1 MAGHILLAEDDKTLS
16 ALMQDFFRA
25 AGVTVTPAYDGE
37 QALVLAQ
44 AQPFDLLVLDVMMPH
59 LNGLEVCEAV
69 RQESDVPVI
78 FVTALGQEGD
88 TLAGFRAGADDYITK
103 PFSFPVL
110 VAKAQA
116 LMRRARGLRLG
127 ASELGYANILMDTA
141 SGVVTVDGNPVN
153 LRPKEAKI
161 LELLLREQGRTVSR
175 DLLIER
181 VWGTDFD
188 GDERMI
194 DRHIASLRKAL
205 GTASQHIRA
214 VYGKG
219 YRLGGIDMTKRIH
232 KIGIAARLTAVV
244 AVILAVF
251 LVPWVW
257 RVAELA
263 QDEARE
269 EAKASMEANTGWL
282 MRDLEVLKGDAARYP
297 AAGTEEYDL
306 LRANLCRDGVDTPYY
321 NVNTPYII
329 RYYDENHKRVLIRSP
344 LMLYYHPAT
353 GCCYGIDLS
362 DFSEQSLREMNE
374 ALDHD
379 LAEPIIT
386 VYGRQVKTDT
396 QFVFFPNRI
405 QIAYDEWTAQTPVEE
420 TNQFRSDEGDYIQG
434 VWPFRTDEVMEGY
447 FDALRYLD
455 TELRAIDGENIPD
468 EEWAEVRASK
478 RYVGTFQGMP
488 YDDEVLLATAAL
500 VNREYAYGTCFRLMP
515 PITIALYLI
524 FLFLFYKIVRRM
536 VSDPLVDTAREA
548 NRVSILAFDEFKP
561 DLNRGDEIGEL
572 NRALSEMA
580 ATLHTRWDS
589 ERDLEDKRQQFVSA
603 ASHDLKTPLALI
615 GGYAEAIAQD
625 ISPEENARYLA
636 AIEQETDRMN
646 GLVREM
652 LDYTRLDRTDELKN
666 RKTLNLT
673 ALVRD
678 MLTEYAPLFEKRRLT
693 ADIADGVRIRGDET
707 LLRRAVGCLLENAAK
722 YSPENGRVSVRLT
735 NSRNHL
741 LTVENDCEPIPE
753 DELPRLF
760 EMFYR
765 GDKARDRA
773 GGHGLGL
780 AILQKILALHGL
792 TCKAENIKGGVRFI
806 VCNKD

>member
-1 MAGHILLAEDDKTLS
+1 MKKR
-16 ALMQDFFRA
+16 FR
-25 AGVTVTPAYDGE
+25 
-37 QALVLAQ
+37 
-44 AQPFDLLVLDVMMPH
+44 
-59 LNGLEVCEAV
+59 
-69 RQESDVPVI
+69 
-78 FVTALGQEGD
+78 
-88 TLAGFRAGADDYITK
+88 
-103 PFSFPVL
+103 
-110 VAKAQA
+110 
-116 LMRRARGLRLG
+116 
-127 ASELGYANILMDTA
+127 
-141 SGVVTVDGNPVN
+141 
-153 LRPKEAKI
+153 
-161 LELLLREQGRTVSR
+161 
-175 DLLIER
+175 
-181 VWGTDFD
+181 
-188 GDERMI
+188 
-194 DRHIASLRKAL
+194 
-205 GTASQHIRA
+205 
-214 VYGKG
+214 
-219 YRLGGIDMTKRIH
+219 

-257 RVAELA
+257 QVAKLA
-263 QDEARE
+263 QDKARE
-269 EAKASMEANTGWL
+269 EANASMRASTGLL
-282 MRDLEVLKGDAARYP
+282 MSDLKILKGDAAHYP
-297 AAGTEEYDL
+297 AEGTAEYDL
-306 LRANLCRDGVDTPYY
+306 LRANLSPYYNVDTPY
-321 NVNTPYII
+321 II
-329 RYYDENHKRVLIRSP
+329 QYYDENHKRVLIRSP

-374 ALDHD
+374 ILGHEHAQDRL
-379 LAEPIIT
+379 IT
-386 VYGRQVKTDT
+386 VYGQQIKTDT
-396 QFVFFPNRI
+396 GFIFFPNRL
-405 QIAYDEWTAQTPVEE
+405 QIGIGDGEWTAQTPVEE

-434 VWPFRTDEVMEGY
+434 VWPFRTDAAMEGY

-478 RYVGTFQGMP
+478 RYVGTFQP

-500 VNREYAYGTCFRLMP
+500 VNRENAYGTCFHLML

-636 AIEQETDRMN
+636 AIEQETARMN

-753 DELPRLF
+753 TELPRLF

>member
-1 MAGHILLAEDDKTLS
+1 
-16 ALMQDFFRA
+16 
-25 AGVTVTPAYDGE
+25 
-37 QALVLAQ
+37 
-44 AQPFDLLVLDVMMPH
+44 
-59 LNGLEVCEAV
+59 
-69 RQESDVPVI
+69 
-78 FVTALGQEGD
+78 
-88 TLAGFRAGADDYITK
+88 
-103 PFSFPVL
+103 
-110 VAKAQA
+110 
-116 LMRRARGLRLG
+116 
-127 ASELGYANILMDTA
+127 
-141 SGVVTVDGNPVN
+141 
-153 LRPKEAKI
+153 
-161 LELLLREQGRTVSR
+161 
-175 DLLIER
+175 
-181 VWGTDFD
+181 
-188 GDERMI
+188 
-194 DRHIASLRKAL
+194 
-205 GTASQHIRA
+205 
-214 VYGKG
+214 
-219 YRLGGIDMTKRIH
+219 MTKRIH

-263 QDEARE
+263 QDEARRD
-269 EAKASMEANTGWL
+269 ANAVMSMSTDQL

-297 AAGTEEYDL
+297 AAGTEEYYL
-306 LRANLCRDGVDTPYY
+306 LRGNLFGDDT
-321 NVNTPYII
+321 NTPYII

-353 GCCYGIDLS
+353 GCRYGIDLS

-374 ALDHD
+374 ILGHEHAQDRL
-379 LAEPIIT
+379 IT
-386 VYGRQVKTDT
+386 VYGQQIKTDT
-396 QFVFFPNRI
+396 GFIFFPNRL
-405 QIAYDEWTAQTPVEE
+405 QIGIGDGEWTAQTPVEE

-468 EEWAEVRASK
+468 EEWAEIRASK
-478 RYVGTFQGMP
+478 RYVGTFKGMP
-488 YDDEVLLATAAL
+488 YDDKVIFVTAAL
-500 VNREYAYGTCFRLMP
+500 INRENAYGTCFHLML

-524 FLFLFYKIVRRM
+524 FVFLFYKIVRRM

-693 ADIADGVRIRGDET
+693 TDIADGVRIRGDET

-753 DELPRLF
+753 TELPRLF

>member
-1 MAGHILLAEDDKTLS
+1 MKKR
-16 ALMQDFFRA
+16 FR
-25 AGVTVTPAYDGE
+25 
-37 QALVLAQ
+37 
-44 AQPFDLLVLDVMMPH
+44 
-59 LNGLEVCEAV
+59 
-69 RQESDVPVI
+69 
-78 FVTALGQEGD
+78 
-88 TLAGFRAGADDYITK
+88 
-103 PFSFPVL
+103 
-110 VAKAQA
+110 
-116 LMRRARGLRLG
+116 
-127 ASELGYANILMDTA
+127 
-141 SGVVTVDGNPVN
+141 
-153 LRPKEAKI
+153 
-161 LELLLREQGRTVSR
+161 
-175 DLLIER
+175 
-181 VWGTDFD
+181 
-188 GDERMI
+188 
-194 DRHIASLRKAL
+194 
-205 GTASQHIRA
+205 
-214 VYGKG
+214 
-219 YRLGGIDMTKRIH
+219 

-269 EAKASMEANTGWL
+269 EANNEMMLNIEQL
-282 MRDLEVLKGDAARYP
+282 MRNLESLKGDAAYYP
-297 AAGTEEYDL
+297 AEGTAEYDL

-344 LMLYYHPAT
+344 LMLKYRPAT

-374 ALDHD
+374 AYTHE
-379 LAEPIIT
+379 LAEPIVT

-396 QFVFFPNRI
+396 QVIFFPNRI
-405 QIAYDEWTAQTPVEE
+405 QIVYEEWTAQTPVEE
-420 TNQFRSDEGDYIQG
+420 TNQFCSDGGEYIG
-434 VWPFRTDEVMEGY
+434 AYIPGKWPFRTDEVMEGY

-468 EEWAEVRASK
+468 EEWAEIRASK
-478 RYVGTFQGMP
+478 RYVGTLKTMP
-488 YDDEVLLATAAL
+488 YDGKVIFVTAAL
-500 VNREYAYGTCFRLMP
+500 VNRESAYGTCFYLMP

-524 FLFLFYKIVRRM
+524 FVFLFYKIVRRM

-678 MLTEYAPLFEKRRLT
+678 VLTEYAPLFEKRRLT
-693 ADIADGVRIRGDET
+693 ADIAGGVRIRGDET

>member
-1 MAGHILLAEDDKTLS
+1 
-16 ALMQDFFRA
+16 
-25 AGVTVTPAYDGE
+25 
-37 QALVLAQ
+37 
-44 AQPFDLLVLDVMMPH
+44 
-59 LNGLEVCEAV
+59 
-69 RQESDVPVI
+69 
-78 FVTALGQEGD
+78 
-88 TLAGFRAGADDYITK
+88 
-103 PFSFPVL
+103 
-110 VAKAQA
+110 
-116 LMRRARGLRLG
+116 
-127 ASELGYANILMDTA
+127 
-141 SGVVTVDGNPVN
+141 
-153 LRPKEAKI
+153 
-161 LELLLREQGRTVSR
+161 
-175 DLLIER
+175 
-181 VWGTDFD
+181 
-188 GDERMI
+188 
-194 DRHIASLRKAL
+194 
-205 GTASQHIRA
+205 
-214 VYGKG
+214 
-219 YRLGGIDMTKRIH
+219 MTKRIH
-232 KIGIAARLTAVV
+232 KIGIAARLTAIV

-263 QDEARE
+263 QDEARRD
-269 EAKASMEANTGWL
+269 ANAVMSMSTDQL
-282 MRDLEVLKGDAARYP
+282 MRYLENLKGDAARYP

-321 NVNTPYII
+321 NVDTPYII

-374 ALDHD
+374 ILGHEHAQDRL
-379 LAEPIIT
+379 IT
-386 VYGRQVKTDT
+386 VYGQQIKTDT
-396 QFVFFPNRI
+396 GFIFFPNRL
-405 QIAYDEWTAQTPVEE
+405 QIGIGDGEWTAQTPVEE

-468 EEWAEVRASK
+468 EEWAEIRASE
-478 RYVGTFQGMP
+478 RYVGTFKGMP
-488 YDDEVLLATAAL
+488 YDDKVLIVTAAL
-500 VNREYAYGTCFRLMP
+500 VDRQYAYDACFYGMP
-515 PITIALYLI
+515 LITIALYLI
-524 FLFLFYKIVRRM
+524 FLFIFYKIVRRM
-536 VSDPLVDTAREA
+536 VADPLEDTAKQARL
-548 NRVSILAFDEFKP
+548 VSILAFDEFKP
-561 DLNRGDEIGEL
+561 DLKRGDEIGEL
-572 NRALSEMA
+572 NRALSDMA

-678 MLTEYAPLFEKRRLT
+678 VLTEYAPLFEKRRLT

>member
-1 MAGHILLAEDDKTLS
+1 MK
-16 ALMQDFFRA
+16 
-25 AGVTVTPAYDGE
+25 
-37 QALVLAQ
+37 
-44 AQPFDLLVLDVMMPH
+44 
-59 LNGLEVCEAV
+59 
-69 RQESDVPVI
+69 
-78 FVTALGQEGD
+78 
-88 TLAGFRAGADDYITK
+88 
-103 PFSFPVL
+103 
-110 VAKAQA
+110 
-116 LMRRARGLRLG
+116 
-127 ASELGYANILMDTA
+127 
-141 SGVVTVDGNPVN
+141 
-153 LRPKEAKI
+153 
-161 LELLLREQGRTVSR
+161 
-175 DLLIER
+175 
-181 VWGTDFD
+181 
-188 GDERMI
+188 
-194 DRHIASLRKAL
+194 
-205 GTASQHIRA
+205 
-214 VYGKG
+214 
-219 YRLGGIDMTKRIH
+219 KRIR

-257 RVAELA
+257 QVAKLA
-263 QDEARE
+263 QDKARE
-269 EAKASMEANTGWL
+269 EANASMRASTGLL
-282 MRDLEVLKGDAARYP
+282 MSDLKILKGDAAHYP
-297 AAGTEEYDL
+297 AEGTAEYDL

-321 NVNTPYII
+321 NVDTPYII

-344 LMLYYHPAT
+344 LMLKYRPAT

-374 ALDHD
+374 AYTHE
-379 LAEPIIT
+379 LAEPIVT

-405 QIAYDEWTAQTPVEE
+405 QIVYEEWTAQTPVEE
-420 TNQFRSDEGDYIQG
+420 TNQFCSDGGEYIG
-434 VWPFRTDEVMEGY
+434 AYIPGKWPFRTDAAMEGY

-468 EEWAEVRASK
+468 EEWAEV
-478 RYVGTFQGMP
+478 TFQGMP

-536 VSDPLVDTAREA
+536 VSAPLVDTAREA
-548 NRVSILAFDEFKP
+548 NRVSILAFDEFQP
-561 DLNRGDEIGEL
+561 DLKRGDEIGEL

-580 ATLHTRWDS
+580 ATLHARWDS

-636 AIEQETDRMN
+636 AIEQETARMN

-673 ALVRD
+673 ALVND

-693 ADIADGVRIRGDET
+693 VDIADGVRIRGDET

>member
-1 MAGHILLAEDDKTLS
+1 MK
-16 ALMQDFFRA
+16 
-25 AGVTVTPAYDGE
+25 
-37 QALVLAQ
+37 
-44 AQPFDLLVLDVMMPH
+44 
-59 LNGLEVCEAV
+59 
-69 RQESDVPVI
+69 
-78 FVTALGQEGD
+78 
-88 TLAGFRAGADDYITK
+88 
-103 PFSFPVL
+103 
-110 VAKAQA
+110 
-116 LMRRARGLRLG
+116 
-127 ASELGYANILMDTA
+127 
-141 SGVVTVDGNPVN
+141 
-153 LRPKEAKI
+153 
-161 LELLLREQGRTVSR
+161 
-175 DLLIER
+175 
-181 VWGTDFD
+181 
-188 GDERMI
+188 
-194 DRHIASLRKAL
+194 
-205 GTASQHIRA
+205 
-214 VYGKG
+214 
-219 YRLGGIDMTKRIH
+219 KRFH

-263 QDEARE
+263 QDEARRD
-269 EAKASMEANTGWL
+269 ANAVMSMSTDRL
-282 MRDLEVLKGDAARYP
+282 MYDLENLKGNAACYP
-297 AAGTEEYDL
+297 AEGTVEYYL
-306 LRANLCRDGVDTPYY
+306 LRANSFGDSVHTPYY
-321 NVNTPYII
+321 NVDTPYII
-329 RYYDENHKRVLIRSP
+329 RYYDENHKRVLIRSL
-344 LMLYYHPAT
+344 LMLNYYSPT
-353 GCCYGIDLS
+353 DCYGIDLS
-362 DFSEQSLREMNE
+362 DFSEQSLREMNDILGHE
-374 ALDHD
+374 H
-379 LAEPIIT
+379 AEDRLIT
-386 VYGRQVKTDT
+386 VYGRRIKTDT
-396 QFVFFPNRI
+396 GFIFFPNRL
-405 QIAYDEWTAQTPVEE
+405 QIGIGDGEWTAQTPVEE
-420 TNQFRSDEGDYIQG
+420 TNQFRSDEDDYIQG
-434 VWPFRTDEVMEGY
+434 TWPFRTDEVMEGY

-455 TELRAIDGENIPD
+455 TELRAIDGENIPE
-468 EEWAEVRASK
+468 EEWAEIRASE
-478 RYVGTFQGMP
+478 RYVGTFKGMP
-488 YDDEVLLATAAL
+488 YDDKVLIVTAAL
-500 VNREYAYGTCFRLMP
+500 VDRQYAYDACFYGMP
-515 PITIALYLI
+515 LITIALYLV
-524 FLFLFYKIVRRM
+524 FLFVFYKIVRRM
-536 VSDPLVDTAREA
+536 VAAPLQDTAKQARL
-548 NRVSILAFDEFKP
+548 VSILAFDEFKP
-561 DLNRGDEIGEL
+561 DLKRGDEIGEL

-580 ATLHTRWDS
+580 STLHARWDS

-636 AIEQETDRMN
+636 AIEQETARMN

-673 ALVRD
+673 ALVHD

-735 NSRNHL
+735 NARNNL

-753 DELPRLF
+753 TELPRLF

>member
-1 MAGHILLAEDDKTLS
+1 
-16 ALMQDFFRA
+16 
-25 AGVTVTPAYDGE
+25 
-37 QALVLAQ
+37 
-44 AQPFDLLVLDVMMPH
+44 
-59 LNGLEVCEAV
+59 
-69 RQESDVPVI
+69 
-78 FVTALGQEGD
+78 
-88 TLAGFRAGADDYITK
+88 
-103 PFSFPVL
+103 
-110 VAKAQA
+110 
-116 LMRRARGLRLG
+116 
-127 ASELGYANILMDTA
+127 
-141 SGVVTVDGNPVN
+141 
-153 LRPKEAKI
+153 
-161 LELLLREQGRTVSR
+161 
-175 DLLIER
+175 
-181 VWGTDFD
+181 
-188 GDERMI
+188 
-194 DRHIASLRKAL
+194 
-205 GTASQHIRA
+205 
-214 VYGKG
+214 
-219 YRLGGIDMTKRIH
+219 MTKRIH
-232 KIGIAARLTAVV
+232 KIGIAARLTAIV

-263 QDEARE
+263 QDEARQD
-269 EAKASMEANTGWL
+269 ANAVMSMSTDQL
-282 MRDLEVLKGDAARYP
+282 MRDLENLKGDAAHYP
-297 AAGTEEYDL
+297 AAGTEEYYL
-306 LRANLCRDGVDTPYY
+306 LRGNLWRDGVD
-321 NVNTPYII
+321 TPYII

-344 LMLYYHPAT
+344 LMLKYRPAT

-405 QIAYDEWTAQTPVEE
+405 QIAYEEWTAQTPVEE
-420 TNQFRSDEGDYIQG
+420 TNQFCSDEGDYIRG
-434 VWPFRTDEVMEGY
+434 KWPFRTDEVMEGY

-468 EEWAEVRASK
+468 EEWAEIRASQ
-478 RYVGTFQGMP
+478 RYVGTFHGMP
-488 YDDEVLLATAAL
+488 YDDKVIFVTAAL
-500 VNREYAYGTCFRLMP
+500 IDRPYAYDACFYGMP
-515 PITIALYLI
+515 LITIALYLI
-524 FLFLFYKIVRRM
+524 FLFIFYKIVRRM

-548 NRVSILAFDEFKP
+548 NLVANLAFDEFKP
-561 DLNRGDEIGEL
+561 DLKRGDEIGEL

-636 AIEQETDRMN
+636 AIEQETARMN

-673 ALVRD
+673 ALVND

-693 ADIADGVRIRGDET
+693 VDIADGVRIRGDET

-741 LTVENDCEPIPE
+741 LTVENDCEPTPE

-792 TCKAENIKGGVRFI
+792 ICKAENIKGGVRFI

>member
-1 MAGHILLAEDDKTLS
+1 
-16 ALMQDFFRA
+16 
-25 AGVTVTPAYDGE
+25 
-37 QALVLAQ
+37 
-44 AQPFDLLVLDVMMPH
+44 
-59 LNGLEVCEAV
+59 
-69 RQESDVPVI
+69 
-78 FVTALGQEGD
+78 
-88 TLAGFRAGADDYITK
+88 
-103 PFSFPVL
+103 
-110 VAKAQA
+110 
-116 LMRRARGLRLG
+116 
-127 ASELGYANILMDTA
+127 
-141 SGVVTVDGNPVN
+141 
-153 LRPKEAKI
+153 
-161 LELLLREQGRTVSR
+161 
-175 DLLIER
+175 
-181 VWGTDFD
+181 
-188 GDERMI
+188 
-194 DRHIASLRKAL
+194 
-205 GTASQHIRA
+205 
-214 VYGKG
+214 
-219 YRLGGIDMTKRIH
+219 MTKRIH

-251 LVPWVW
+251 VVPWVW

-263 QDEARE
+263 QDEAQE
-269 EAKASMEANTGWL
+269 EANNEMMLNIEQL
-282 MRDLEVLKGDAARYP
+282 MRNLESLKGDAAYYP
-297 AAGTEEYDL
+297 AEGTEEYYL
-306 LRANLCRDGVDTPYY
+306 LRSSLFGDSVNTPYY
-321 NVNTPYII
+321 NVNAPYIM
-329 RYYDENHKRVLIRSP
+329 RYYDENHKRVLIRSL
-344 LMLYYHPAT
+344 LMLNYHPAT

-374 ALDHD
+374 ILGHEH
-379 LAEPIIT
+379 AEDRLIT
-386 VYGRQVKTDT
+386 VYGQRIKTDT
-396 QFVFFPNRI
+396 GFIFFPNRL
-405 QIAYDEWTAQTPVEE
+405 QIGIGDGEWTAQTPVEE
-420 TNQFRSDEGDYIQG
+420 TNQFRSDEDDYIQG
-434 VWPFRTDEVMEGY
+434 VWPFRTDAAMEGY

-468 EEWAEVRASK
+468 EEWAEVRASQ
-478 RYVGTFQGMP
+478 RYVGTLKTMP
-488 YDDEVLLATAAL
+488 YDDKVIFVTAAL
-500 VNREYAYGTCFRLMP
+500 VNREDAYGTCFHLMP
-515 PITIALYLI
+515 SITIALYLI
-524 FLFLFYKIVRRM
+524 FLFIFYKIVRRM
-536 VSDPLVDTAREA
+536 VADPLIDTAREA
-548 NRVSILAFDEFKP
+548 NLVANLAFDEFQP
-561 DLNRGDEIGEL
+561 DLKRGDEIGEL

-580 ATLHTRWDS
+580 STLHARWDS

-693 ADIADGVRIRGDET
+693 TDIADGVRIRGDET

>member
-1 MAGHILLAEDDKTLS
+1 
-16 ALMQDFFRA
+16 
-25 AGVTVTPAYDGE
+25 
-37 QALVLAQ
+37 
-44 AQPFDLLVLDVMMPH
+44 
-59 LNGLEVCEAV
+59 
-69 RQESDVPVI
+69 
-78 FVTALGQEGD
+78 
-88 TLAGFRAGADDYITK
+88 
-103 PFSFPVL
+103 
-110 VAKAQA
+110 
-116 LMRRARGLRLG
+116 
-127 ASELGYANILMDTA
+127 
-141 SGVVTVDGNPVN
+141 
-153 LRPKEAKI
+153 
-161 LELLLREQGRTVSR
+161 
-175 DLLIER
+175 
-181 VWGTDFD
+181 
-188 GDERMI
+188 
-194 DRHIASLRKAL
+194 
-205 GTASQHIRA
+205 
-214 VYGKG
+214 
-219 YRLGGIDMTKRIH
+219 MTKRIH

-251 LVPWVW
+251 VVPWVW

-263 QDEARE
+263 QDEAQE
-269 EAKASMEANTGWL
+269 EANNEMMLNIEQL
-282 MRDLEVLKGDAARYP
+282 MRNLESLKGDAAYYP
-297 AAGTEEYDL
+297 AEGTEEYYL
-306 LRANLCRDGVDTPYY
+306 LRSSLFGDSVNTPYY
-321 NVNTPYII
+321 NVNASYIM
-329 RYYDENHKRVLIRSP
+329 RYYDENHKRVLIRSL
-344 LMLYYHPAT
+344 LMLNYHPAT

-374 ALDHD
+374 ILGHEH
-379 LAEPIIT
+379 AEDRLIT
-386 VYGRQVKTDT
+386 VYGQRIKTDT
-396 QFVFFPNRI
+396 GFIFFPNRL
-405 QIAYDEWTAQTPVEE
+405 QIGIGDGEWTAQTPVEE
-420 TNQFRSDEGDYIQG
+420 TNQFRSDEDDYIQG
-434 VWPFRTDEVMEGY
+434 VWPFRTDAAMEGY

-468 EEWAEVRASK
+468 EEWAEVRASQ
-478 RYVGTFQGMP
+478 RYVGTLKTMP
-488 YDDEVLLATAAL
+488 YDDKVIFVTAAL
-500 VNREYAYGTCFRLMP
+500 VNREDAYGTCFHLMP
-515 PITIALYLI
+515 SITIALYLI
-524 FLFLFYKIVRRM
+524 FLFIFYKIVRRM
-536 VSDPLVDTAREA
+536 VADPLIDTAREA
-548 NRVSILAFDEFKP
+548 NLVANLAFDEFQP
-561 DLNRGDEIGEL
+561 DLKRGDEIGEL

-580 ATLHTRWDS
+580 STLHARWDS

-678 MLTEYAPLFEKRRLT
+678 ILTEYAPLFEKRRLT
-693 ADIADGVRIRGDET
+693 TDIADGVRIRGDET
-707 LLRRAVGCLLENAAK
+707 LLWRAVGCLLENAAK

>member
-1 MAGHILLAEDDKTLS
+1 
-16 ALMQDFFRA
+16 
-25 AGVTVTPAYDGE
+25 
-37 QALVLAQ
+37 
-44 AQPFDLLVLDVMMPH
+44 
-59 LNGLEVCEAV
+59 
-69 RQESDVPVI
+69 
-78 FVTALGQEGD
+78 
-88 TLAGFRAGADDYITK
+88 
-103 PFSFPVL
+103 
-110 VAKAQA
+110 
-116 LMRRARGLRLG
+116 
-127 ASELGYANILMDTA
+127 
-141 SGVVTVDGNPVN
+141 
-153 LRPKEAKI
+153 
-161 LELLLREQGRTVSR
+161 
-175 DLLIER
+175 
-181 VWGTDFD
+181 
-188 GDERMI
+188 
-194 DRHIASLRKAL
+194 
-205 GTASQHIRA
+205 
-214 VYGKG
+214 
-219 YRLGGIDMTKRIH
+219 MTKRIH

-263 QDEARE
+263 QDEARRD
-269 EAKASMEANTGWL
+269 ANAVMSMSTDQL
-282 MRDLEVLKGDAARYP
+282 MRDLENLKGDAARYP

-321 NVNTPYII
+321 NVNTAYII

-344 LMLYYHPAT
+344 LMLYYYASSAMY
-353 GCCYGIDLS
+353 YGIDLS
-362 DFSEQSLREMNE
+362 GFSEQSLREMNE

-420 TNQFRSDEGDYIQG
+420 TNQFCSDEGEYIG
-434 VWPFRTDEVMEGY
+434 AYIRGKWPFRTDEVMEGY

-468 EEWAEVRASK
+468 EEWAEIRASE
-478 RYVGTFQGMP
+478 RYVGTFKGMP
-488 YDDEVLLATAAL
+488 YDDKVLIVTAAL
-500 VNREYAYGTCFRLMP
+500 VDQQYAYDACFYGMP
-515 PITIALYLI
+515 LITIALYLI
-524 FLFLFYKIVRRM
+524 FLFIFYKIVRRM

-548 NRVSILAFDEFKP
+548 NLVANLAFDEFKP

-580 ATLHTRWDS
+580 ATLHARWDS

-741 LTVENDCEPIPE
+741 LTVENDCEPMPE
-753 DELPRLF
+753 TELPRLF
-760 EMFYR
+760 EMFYG
-765 GDKARDRA
+765 GDTARYRA

-792 TCKAENIKGGVRFI
+792 TCTAENIKGGVRFI

>member
-1 MAGHILLAEDDKTLS
+1 MK
-16 ALMQDFFRA
+16 
-25 AGVTVTPAYDGE
+25 
-37 QALVLAQ
+37 
-44 AQPFDLLVLDVMMPH
+44 
-59 LNGLEVCEAV
+59 
-69 RQESDVPVI
+69 
-78 FVTALGQEGD
+78 
-88 TLAGFRAGADDYITK
+88 
-103 PFSFPVL
+103 
-110 VAKAQA
+110 
-116 LMRRARGLRLG
+116 
-127 ASELGYANILMDTA
+127 
-141 SGVVTVDGNPVN
+141 
-153 LRPKEAKI
+153 
-161 LELLLREQGRTVSR
+161 
-175 DLLIER
+175 
-181 VWGTDFD
+181 
-188 GDERMI
+188 
-194 DRHIASLRKAL
+194 
-205 GTASQHIRA
+205 
-214 VYGKG
+214 
-219 YRLGGIDMTKRIH
+219 KRIH

-257 RVAELA
+257 QVAKLA
-263 QDEARE
+263 QDKARE
-269 EAKASMEANTGWL
+269 EANASMRASTGLL
-282 MRDLEVLKGDAARYP
+282 MSDLKILKGDAAHYP
-297 AAGTEEYDL
+297 AEGTAEYDL
-306 LRANLCRDGVDTPYY
+306 LRANLSPYYNVDTPY
-321 NVNTPYII
+321 II
-329 RYYDENHKRVLIRSP
+329 QYYDENHKRVLIRSP

-374 ALDHD
+374 ILGHEHAQDRL
-379 LAEPIIT
+379 IT
-386 VYGRQVKTDT
+386 VYGQQIKTDT
-396 QFVFFPNRI
+396 GFIFFPNRL
-405 QIAYDEWTAQTPVEE
+405 QIGIGDGEWTAQTPVEE

-434 VWPFRTDEVMEGY
+434 VWPFRTDAAMEGY

-488 YDDEVLLATAAL
+488 YDDEVLLATAA
-500 VNREYAYGTCFRLMP
+500 VIDRQYAYDMYLYRMRF
-515 PITIALYLI
+515 ITIALYVI
-524 FLFLFYKIVRRM
+524 FLVLFYKLVRRM

-548 NRVSILAFDEFKP
+548 NRVSILAFDEFQP
-561 DLNRGDEIGEL
+561 DLKRGDEIGEL

-652 LDYTRLDRTDELKN
+652 LDYTRLDRTDKLKN

-678 MLTEYAPLFEKRRLT
+678 VLTEYAPLFEKRRLT
-693 ADIADGVRIRGDET
+693 ADIADSVRIRGDET

-753 DELPRLF
+753 TELPRLF

>member
-1 MAGHILLAEDDKTLS
+1 MKKR
-16 ALMQDFFRA
+16 FR
-25 AGVTVTPAYDGE
+25 
-37 QALVLAQ
+37 
-44 AQPFDLLVLDVMMPH
+44 
-59 LNGLEVCEAV
+59 
-69 RQESDVPVI
+69 
-78 FVTALGQEGD
+78 
-88 TLAGFRAGADDYITK
+88 
-103 PFSFPVL
+103 
-110 VAKAQA
+110 
-116 LMRRARGLRLG
+116 
-127 ASELGYANILMDTA
+127 
-141 SGVVTVDGNPVN
+141 
-153 LRPKEAKI
+153 
-161 LELLLREQGRTVSR
+161 
-175 DLLIER
+175 
-181 VWGTDFD
+181 
-188 GDERMI
+188 
-194 DRHIASLRKAL
+194 
-205 GTASQHIRA
+205 
-214 VYGKG
+214 
-219 YRLGGIDMTKRIH
+219 
-232 KIGIAARLTAVV
+232 KIGIAARLTAIV

-263 QDEARE
+263 QDKARE
-269 EAKASMEANTGWL
+269 EANASMRASTGLL
-282 MRDLEVLKGDAARYP
+282 MSDLKILKGDAAHYP
-297 AAGTEEYDL
+297 AEVTAEYDL
-306 LRANLCRDGVDTPYY
+306 LRANLSPYYNVDTPY
-321 NVNTPYII
+321 II
-329 RYYDENHKRVLIRSP
+329 QYYDENHKRVLIRSP

-374 ALDHD
+374 ILGHEHAQDRL
-379 LAEPIIT
+379 IT
-386 VYGRQVKTDT
+386 VYGQQIKTDT
-396 QFVFFPNRI
+396 GFIFFPNRL
-405 QIAYDEWTAQTPVEE
+405 QIGIGDGEWTAQTPVEE

-468 EEWAEVRASK
+468 EEWAEVRASQ
-478 RYVGTFQGMP
+478 RYVGTFMP

-500 VNREYAYGTCFRLMP
+500 VNRENAYGTCFHLML

-678 MLTEYAPLFEKRRLT
+678 VLTEYAPLFEKRRLT

-753 DELPRLF
+753 TELPRLF

>member
-1 MAGHILLAEDDKTLS
+1 
-16 ALMQDFFRA
+16 
-25 AGVTVTPAYDGE
+25 
-37 QALVLAQ
+37 
-44 AQPFDLLVLDVMMPH
+44 
-59 LNGLEVCEAV
+59 
-69 RQESDVPVI
+69 
-78 FVTALGQEGD
+78 
-88 TLAGFRAGADDYITK
+88 
-103 PFSFPVL
+103 
-110 VAKAQA
+110 
-116 LMRRARGLRLG
+116 
-127 ASELGYANILMDTA
+127 
-141 SGVVTVDGNPVN
+141 
-153 LRPKEAKI
+153 
-161 LELLLREQGRTVSR
+161 
-175 DLLIER
+175 
-181 VWGTDFD
+181 
-188 GDERMI
+188 
-194 DRHIASLRKAL
+194 
-205 GTASQHIRA
+205 
-214 VYGKG
+214 
-219 YRLGGIDMTKRIH
+219 MTKRIH
-232 KIGIAARLTAVV
+232 KIGIAARLTAIV

-251 LVPWVW
+251 VVPWVW

-263 QDEARE
+263 QDEARRD
-269 EAKASMEANTGWL
+269 ANAVMSMSTDQL
-282 MRDLEVLKGDAARYP
+282 MRDLENLKGDAARYP

-374 ALDHD
+374 ILGHEHAQDRL
-379 LAEPIIT
+379 IT
-386 VYGRQVKTDT
+386 VYGQQIKTDT
-396 QFVFFPNRI
+396 GFIFFPNRL
-405 QIAYDEWTAQTPVEE
+405 QIGIGDGEWTAQTPVEE

-468 EEWAEVRASK
+468 EEWAEIRASE
-478 RYVGTFQGMP
+478 RYVGTFKGMP
-488 YDDEVLLATAAL
+488 YDDKVLIVTAAL
-500 VNREYAYGTCFRLMP
+500 VDRQYAYDACFYGMP
-515 PITIALYLI
+515 LITIALYLI
-524 FLFLFYKIVRRM
+524 FLFIFYKIVRRM
-536 VSDPLVDTAREA
+536 VAAPLQDTAKQARL
-548 NRVSILAFDEFKP
+548 VSILAFDEFKP
-561 DLNRGDEIGEL
+561 DLKRGDEIGEL

-678 MLTEYAPLFEKRRLT
+678 KLTEYAPLFEKRRLT

-735 NSRNHL
+735 NSRNDL

-753 DELPRLF
+753 TELPRLF

-792 TCKAENIKGGVRFI
+792 TCKAENIKSGVRFI

>member
-1 MAGHILLAEDDKTLS
+1 MKKR
-16 ALMQDFFRA
+16 FR
-25 AGVTVTPAYDGE
+25 
-37 QALVLAQ
+37 
-44 AQPFDLLVLDVMMPH
+44 
-59 LNGLEVCEAV
+59 
-69 RQESDVPVI
+69 
-78 FVTALGQEGD
+78 
-88 TLAGFRAGADDYITK
+88 
-103 PFSFPVL
+103 
-110 VAKAQA
+110 
-116 LMRRARGLRLG
+116 
-127 ASELGYANILMDTA
+127 
-141 SGVVTVDGNPVN
+141 
-153 LRPKEAKI
+153 
-161 LELLLREQGRTVSR
+161 
-175 DLLIER
+175 
-181 VWGTDFD
+181 
-188 GDERMI
+188 
-194 DRHIASLRKAL
+194 
-205 GTASQHIRA
+205 
-214 VYGKG
+214 
-219 YRLGGIDMTKRIH
+219 

-257 RVAELA
+257 QVAKLA
-263 QDEARE
+263 QDKARE
-269 EAKASMEANTGWL
+269 EANASMRASTGLL
-282 MRDLEVLKGDAARYP
+282 MSDLKILKGDAARYP
-297 AAGTEEYDL
+297 AEGTEEYYL
-306 LRANLCRDGVDTPYY
+306 LRGNLCRDGVDTSYY
-321 NVNTPYII
+321 NVDTPYII

-353 GCCYGIDLS
+353 GCRYGIDLS

-374 ALDHD
+374 ILGGHEH
-379 LAEPIIT
+379 AEDRLIT
-386 VYGRQVKTDT
+386 VYGQRIKTDT
-396 QFVFFPNRI
+396 GFIFFPNRL
-405 QIAYDEWTAQTPVEE
+405 QIGIGDGEWTAQTPVEE
-420 TNQFRSDEGDYIQG
+420 TNQFRSDEDDYIQG

-468 EEWAEVRASK
+468 EEWAEIRASK
-478 RYVGTFQGMP
+478 RYVGTFNGMP
-488 YDDEVLLATAAL
+488 YDDKVIFATAAL
-500 VNREYAYGTCFRLMP
+500 IDRPYAYDACFYGMP
-515 PITIALYLI
+515 FITIALYLI
-524 FLFLFYKIVRRM
+524 FLFIFYKIVRRM

-548 NRVSILAFDEFKP
+548 NLVANLAFDEFKP
-561 DLNRGDEIGEL
+561 DLKRGDEIGEL

-636 AIEQETDRMN
+636 AIEQETARMN

-678 MLTEYAPLFEKRRLT
+678 VLTEYAPLFEKRRLT

-722 YSPENGRVSVRLT
+722 YSPENGRVYVRLT
-735 NSRNHL
+735 NARNAL

-792 TCKAENIKGGVRFI
+792 TCKAENVKNGVRFI

>member
-1 MAGHILLAEDDKTLS
+1 MKKR
-16 ALMQDFFRA
+16 FR
-25 AGVTVTPAYDGE
+25 
-37 QALVLAQ
+37 
-44 AQPFDLLVLDVMMPH
+44 
-59 LNGLEVCEAV
+59 
-69 RQESDVPVI
+69 
-78 FVTALGQEGD
+78 
-88 TLAGFRAGADDYITK
+88 
-103 PFSFPVL
+103 
-110 VAKAQA
+110 
-116 LMRRARGLRLG
+116 
-127 ASELGYANILMDTA
+127 
-141 SGVVTVDGNPVN
+141 
-153 LRPKEAKI
+153 
-161 LELLLREQGRTVSR
+161 
-175 DLLIER
+175 
-181 VWGTDFD
+181 
-188 GDERMI
+188 
-194 DRHIASLRKAL
+194 
-205 GTASQHIRA
+205 
-214 VYGKG
+214 
-219 YRLGGIDMTKRIH
+219 

-257 RVAELA
+257 QVAKLA
-263 QDEARE
+263 QDKARE
-269 EAKASMEANTGWL
+269 EANASMRASTGLL
-282 MRDLEVLKGDAARYP
+282 MSDLKILKGDAAHYP
-297 AAGTEEYDL
+297 AEGTAEYDL
-306 LRANLCRDGVDTPYY
+306 LRANLSPYYNVDTPY
-321 NVNTPYII
+321 II
-329 RYYDENHKRVLIRSP
+329 QYYDENHKRVLIRSP

-374 ALDHD
+374 ILGHEHAQDRL
-379 LAEPIIT
+379 IT
-386 VYGRQVKTDT
+386 VYGQQIKTDT
-396 QFVFFPNRI
+396 GFIFFPNRL
-405 QIAYDEWTAQTPVEE
+405 QIGIGDGEWTAQTPVEE

-434 VWPFRTDEVMEGY
+434 VWPFRTDAAMEGY

-488 YDDEVLLATAAL
+488 YDDEVLLATAA
-500 VNREYAYGTCFRLMP
+500 VIDRQYAYDMYLYRMRF
-515 PITIALYLI
+515 ITIALYVI
-524 FLFLFYKIVRRM
+524 FLVLFYKLVRRM

-548 NRVSILAFDEFKP
+548 NRVSILAFDEFQP
-561 DLNRGDEIGEL
+561 DLKRGDEIGEL

-678 MLTEYAPLFEKRRLT
+678 VLTEYAPLFEKRRLT
-693 ADIADGVRIRGDET
+693 ADIADSVRIRGDET

-753 DELPRLF
+753 TELPRLF

>member
-1 MAGHILLAEDDKTLS
+1 
-16 ALMQDFFRA
+16 
-25 AGVTVTPAYDGE
+25 
-37 QALVLAQ
+37 
-44 AQPFDLLVLDVMMPH
+44 
-59 LNGLEVCEAV
+59 
-69 RQESDVPVI
+69 
-78 FVTALGQEGD
+78 
-88 TLAGFRAGADDYITK
+88 
-103 PFSFPVL
+103 
-110 VAKAQA
+110 
-116 LMRRARGLRLG
+116 
-127 ASELGYANILMDTA
+127 
-141 SGVVTVDGNPVN
+141 
-153 LRPKEAKI
+153 
-161 LELLLREQGRTVSR
+161 
-175 DLLIER
+175 
-181 VWGTDFD
+181 
-188 GDERMI
+188 
-194 DRHIASLRKAL
+194 
-205 GTASQHIRA
+205 
-214 VYGKG
+214 
-219 YRLGGIDMTKRIH
+219 MTKRIH

-251 LVPWVW
+251 VVPWVW

-263 QDEARE
+263 QDEAQE
-269 EAKASMEANTGWL
+269 EANNEMMLNIEQL
-282 MRDLEVLKGDAARYP
+282 MRNLESLKGDAAYYP
-297 AAGTEEYDL
+297 AEGTEEYYL
-306 LRANLCRDGVDTPYY
+306 LRSSLFGDSVNTPYY
-321 NVNTPYII
+321 NVNASYIM
-329 RYYDENHKRVLIRSP
+329 RYYDENHKRVLIRSL
-344 LMLYYHPAT
+344 LMLNYHPAT

-374 ALDHD
+374 ILGHEH
-379 LAEPIIT
+379 AEDRLIT
-386 VYGRQVKTDT
+386 VYGQRIKTDT
-396 QFVFFPNRI
+396 GFIFFPNRL
-405 QIAYDEWTAQTPVEE
+405 QIGIGDGEWTAQTPVEK
-420 TNQFRSDEGDYIQG
+420 TNQFRSDEDDYIQG
-434 VWPFRTDEVMEGY
+434 VWPFRTDAAMEGY

-468 EEWAEVRASK
+468 EEWAEVRASQ
-478 RYVGTFQGMP
+478 RYVGTLKTMP
-488 YDDEVLLATAAL
+488 YDDKVIFVTAAL
-500 VNREYAYGTCFRLMP
+500 VNREDAYGTCFHLMP
-515 PITIALYLI
+515 SITIALYLI
-524 FLFLFYKIVRRM
+524 FLFIFYKIVRRM
-536 VSDPLVDTAREA
+536 VADPLIDTAREA
-548 NRVSILAFDEFKP
+548 NLVANLAFDEFQP
-561 DLNRGDEIGEL
+561 DLKRGDEIGEL

-580 ATLHTRWDS
+580 STLHARWDS

-678 MLTEYAPLFEKRRLT
+678 ILTEYAPLFEKRRLT
-693 ADIADGVRIRGDET
+693 TDIADGVRIRGDET
-707 LLRRAVGCLLENAAK
+707 LLWRAVGCLLENAAK

>member
-1 MAGHILLAEDDKTLS
+1 MK
-16 ALMQDFFRA
+16 
-25 AGVTVTPAYDGE
+25 
-37 QALVLAQ
+37 
-44 AQPFDLLVLDVMMPH
+44 
-59 LNGLEVCEAV
+59 
-69 RQESDVPVI
+69 
-78 FVTALGQEGD
+78 
-88 TLAGFRAGADDYITK
+88 
-103 PFSFPVL
+103 
-110 VAKAQA
+110 
-116 LMRRARGLRLG
+116 
-127 ASELGYANILMDTA
+127 
-141 SGVVTVDGNPVN
+141 
-153 LRPKEAKI
+153 
-161 LELLLREQGRTVSR
+161 
-175 DLLIER
+175 
-181 VWGTDFD
+181 
-188 GDERMI
+188 
-194 DRHIASLRKAL
+194 
-205 GTASQHIRA
+205 
-214 VYGKG
+214 
-219 YRLGGIDMTKRIH
+219 KRIR
-232 KIGIAARLTAVV
+232 KIGIAAKLTAVV

-251 LVPWVW
+251 VVPWVW

-263 QDEARE
+263 QDEARRD
-269 EAKASMEANTGWL
+269 ANAVMSMSTDQL

-297 AAGTEEYDL
+297 AAGTEEYYL
-306 LRANLCRDGVDTPYY
+306 LRGNLFGDDT
-321 NVNTPYII
+321 NTPYII

-353 GCCYGIDLS
+353 GCRYGIDLS

-374 ALDHD
+374 ILGHEHAQDRL
-379 LAEPIIT
+379 IT
-386 VYGRQVKTDT
+386 VYGQQIKTDT
-396 QFVFFPNRI
+396 GFIFFPNRL
-405 QIAYDEWTAQTPVEE
+405 QIGIGDGEWTAQTPVEE

-468 EEWAEVRASK
+468 EEWAEIRASK
-478 RYVGTFQGMP
+478 RYVGTFKGMP
-488 YDDEVLLATAAL
+488 YDDKVIFVTAAL
-500 VNREYAYGTCFRLMP
+500 IDRPYAYDACFYGMP
-515 PITIALYLI
+515 LITIALYLI
-524 FLFLFYKIVRRM
+524 FVFLFYKIVRRM
-536 VSDPLVDTAREA
+536 VSNPLVDTAREA

-678 MLTEYAPLFEKRRLT
+678 VLTEYAPLFEKRRLT

-741 LTVENDCEPIPE
+741 LTIENDCEPIPE
-753 DELPRLF
+753 TELPRLF

>member
-1 MAGHILLAEDDKTLS
+1 
-16 ALMQDFFRA
+16 
-25 AGVTVTPAYDGE
+25 
-37 QALVLAQ
+37 
-44 AQPFDLLVLDVMMPH
+44 
-59 LNGLEVCEAV
+59 
-69 RQESDVPVI
+69 
-78 FVTALGQEGD
+78 
-88 TLAGFRAGADDYITK
+88 
-103 PFSFPVL
+103 
-110 VAKAQA
+110 
-116 LMRRARGLRLG
+116 
-127 ASELGYANILMDTA
+127 
-141 SGVVTVDGNPVN
+141 
-153 LRPKEAKI
+153 
-161 LELLLREQGRTVSR
+161 
-175 DLLIER
+175 
-181 VWGTDFD
+181 
-188 GDERMI
+188 
-194 DRHIASLRKAL
+194 
-205 GTASQHIRA
+205 
-214 VYGKG
+214 
-219 YRLGGIDMTKRIH
+219 MTKRIH
-232 KIGIAARLTAVV
+232 KIGIAARLTAIV

-263 QDEARE
+263 QDEARRD
-269 EAKASMEANTGWL
+269 ANAVMSMSTDQL
-282 MRDLEVLKGDAARYP
+282 MRYLENLKGDAARYP

-321 NVNTPYII
+321 NVDTPYII

-374 ALDHD
+374 ILGHEHAQDRL
-379 LAEPIIT
+379 IT
-386 VYGRQVKTDT
+386 VYGQQIKTDT
-396 QFVFFPNRI
+396 GFIFFPNRL
-405 QIAYDEWTAQTPVEE
+405 QIGIGDGEWTAQTPVEE

-468 EEWAEVRASK
+468 EEWAEIRASE
-478 RYVGTFQGMP
+478 RYVGTFKGMP
-488 YDDEVLLATAAL
+488 YDDKVLIVTAAL
-500 VNREYAYGTCFRLMP
+500 VDRQYAYDACFYGMP
-515 PITIALYLI
+515 LITIALYLI
-524 FLFLFYKIVRRM
+524 FLFIFYKIVRRM
-536 VSDPLVDTAREA
+536 VADPLEDTAKQARL
-548 NRVSILAFDEFKP
+548 VSILAFDEFKP

-625 ISPEENARYLA
+625 ISPAENARYLA
-636 AIEQETDRMN
+636 AIEQETNRMN

-678 MLTEYAPLFEKRRLT
+678 VLTEYAPLFEKRRLT

-753 DELPRLF
+753 TELPRLF

>member
-1 MAGHILLAEDDKTLS
+1 
-16 ALMQDFFRA
+16 
-25 AGVTVTPAYDGE
+25 
-37 QALVLAQ
+37 
-44 AQPFDLLVLDVMMPH
+44 
-59 LNGLEVCEAV
+59 
-69 RQESDVPVI
+69 
-78 FVTALGQEGD
+78 
-88 TLAGFRAGADDYITK
+88 
-103 PFSFPVL
+103 
-110 VAKAQA
+110 
-116 LMRRARGLRLG
+116 
-127 ASELGYANILMDTA
+127 
-141 SGVVTVDGNPVN
+141 
-153 LRPKEAKI
+153 
-161 LELLLREQGRTVSR
+161 
-175 DLLIER
+175 
-181 VWGTDFD
+181 
-188 GDERMI
+188 
-194 DRHIASLRKAL
+194 
-205 GTASQHIRA
+205 
-214 VYGKG
+214 
-219 YRLGGIDMTKRIH
+219 MTKRIH

-251 LVPWVW
+251 VVPWVW

-263 QDEARE
+263 QDEAQE
-269 EAKASMEANTGWL
+269 EANNEMMLNIEQL
-282 MRDLEVLKGDAARYP
+282 MRNLESLKGDAAYYP
-297 AAGTEEYDL
+297 AEGTEEYYL
-306 LRANLCRDGVDTPYY
+306 LRSSLFGDSVNTPYY
-321 NVNTPYII
+321 NVNASYIM
-329 RYYDENHKRVLIRSP
+329 RYYDENHKRVLIRSL
-344 LMLYYHPAT
+344 LMLNYHPAT

-374 ALDHD
+374 ILGHEH
-379 LAEPIIT
+379 AEDRLIT
-386 VYGRQVKTDT
+386 VYGQRIKTDT
-396 QFVFFPNRI
+396 GFIFFPNRL
-405 QIAYDEWTAQTPVEE
+405 QIGIGDGEWTAQTPVEE
-420 TNQFRSDEGDYIQG
+420 TNQFRSDEDDYIQG
-434 VWPFRTDEVMEGY
+434 VWPFRTDAAMEGH

-468 EEWAEVRASK
+468 EEWAEVRASQ
-478 RYVGTFQGMP
+478 RYVGTLKTMP
-488 YDDEVLLATAAL
+488 YDDKVIFVTAAL
-500 VNREYAYGTCFRLMP
+500 VNREDAYGTCFHLMP
-515 PITIALYLI
+515 SITIALYLV
-524 FLFLFYKIVRRM
+524 FLFVFYKIVRRM
-536 VSDPLVDTAREA
+536 VADPLVDTAREA
-548 NRVSILAFDEFKP
+548 NLVANLAFDEFQP
-561 DLNRGDEIGEL
+561 DLKRGDEIGEL

-580 ATLHTRWDS
+580 STLHARWDS

-652 LDYTRLDRTDELKN
+652 LDYSRLDRTDELKN

-678 MLTEYAPLFEKRRLT
+678 ILTEYAPLFEKRRLT
-693 ADIADGVRIRGDET
+693 TDIADGVRIRGDET
-707 LLRRAVGCLLENAAK
+707 LLWRAVGCLLENAAK

>member
-1 MAGHILLAEDDKTLS
+1 
-16 ALMQDFFRA
+16 
-25 AGVTVTPAYDGE
+25 
-37 QALVLAQ
+37 
-44 AQPFDLLVLDVMMPH
+44 
-59 LNGLEVCEAV
+59 
-69 RQESDVPVI
+69 
-78 FVTALGQEGD
+78 
-88 TLAGFRAGADDYITK
+88 
-103 PFSFPVL
+103 
-110 VAKAQA
+110 
-116 LMRRARGLRLG
+116 
-127 ASELGYANILMDTA
+127 
-141 SGVVTVDGNPVN
+141 
-153 LRPKEAKI
+153 
-161 LELLLREQGRTVSR
+161 
-175 DLLIER
+175 
-181 VWGTDFD
+181 
-188 GDERMI
+188 
-194 DRHIASLRKAL
+194 
-205 GTASQHIRA
+205 
-214 VYGKG
+214 
-219 YRLGGIDMTKRIH
+219 MTKRIH
-232 KIGIAARLTAVV
+232 KIGIAVRLTAIV

-263 QDEARE
+263 QDEAKDLAWARMQ
-269 EAKASMEANTGWL
+269 ASTELL
-282 MRDLEVLKGDAARYP
+282 MRDFEILKGDAARYP
-297 AAGTEEYDL
+297 AEGTEEYYL
-306 LRANLCRDGVDTPYY
+306 LRSNLCRDGVDTSYY
-321 NVNTPYII
+321 NVDTPYII

-344 LMLYYHPAT
+344 LMLKYRPAT

-374 ALDHD
+374 AFNHDHD
-379 LAEPIIT
+379 LEPIIT

-405 QIAYDEWTAQTPVEE
+405 QIVYEEWTAQTPVEE
-420 TNQFRSDEGDYIQG
+420 TNQFCSDGGEYIG
-434 VWPFRTDEVMEGY
+434 AYIPGKWPFRTDAAMEGY
-447 FDALRYLD
+447 FDALSYLD

-500 VNREYAYGTCFRLMP
+500 VNREYAYGTCFRLML

-548 NRVSILAFDEFKP
+548 NRVSILAFDEFQP
-561 DLNRGDEIGEL
+561 DLKRGDEIGEL

-580 ATLHTRWDS
+580 TTLHTRWDS
-589 ERDLEDKRQQFVSA
+589 ERDLEEKRQQFVSA

-636 AIEQETDRMN
+636 AIEQETARMN

-673 ALVRD
+673 ALVND

-753 DELPRLF
+753 TELPRLF

>member
-1 MAGHILLAEDDKTLS
+1 MKKR
-16 ALMQDFFRA
+16 FR
-25 AGVTVTPAYDGE
+25 
-37 QALVLAQ
+37 
-44 AQPFDLLVLDVMMPH
+44 
-59 LNGLEVCEAV
+59 
-69 RQESDVPVI
+69 
-78 FVTALGQEGD
+78 
-88 TLAGFRAGADDYITK
+88 
-103 PFSFPVL
+103 
-110 VAKAQA
+110 
-116 LMRRARGLRLG
+116 
-127 ASELGYANILMDTA
+127 
-141 SGVVTVDGNPVN
+141 
-153 LRPKEAKI
+153 
-161 LELLLREQGRTVSR
+161 
-175 DLLIER
+175 
-181 VWGTDFD
+181 
-188 GDERMI
+188 
-194 DRHIASLRKAL
+194 
-205 GTASQHIRA
+205 
-214 VYGKG
+214 
-219 YRLGGIDMTKRIH
+219 
-232 KIGIAARLTAVV
+232 KIGIAVRLTAIV

-263 QDEARE
+263 QDEARRD
-269 EAKASMEANTGWL
+269 ANAVMSMSTDQL
-282 MRDLEVLKGDAARYP
+282 MRDLENLKGDAARSP
-297 AAGTEEYDL
+297 AAGTEEYYL
-306 LRANLCRDGVDTPYY
+306 LRGNLFGDDT
-321 NVNTPYII
+321 NTPYII

-353 GCCYGIDLS
+353 GCRYGIDLS

-374 ALDHD
+374 ILGHEHAQDRL
-379 LAEPIIT
+379 IT
-386 VYGRQVKTDT
+386 VYGQQIKTDT
-396 QFVFFPNRI
+396 GFIFFPNRL
-405 QIAYDEWTAQTPVEE
+405 QIGIGDGEWTAQTPVEE

-468 EEWAEVRASK
+468 EEWAEIRASK
-478 RYVGTFQGMP
+478 RSVGTFKGMP
-488 YDDEVLLATAAL
+488 YDDKVSFVTAAL
-500 VNREYAYGTCFRLMP
+500 IDRPYAYDACFYGMP
-515 PITIALYLI
+515 LITIALYLI
-524 FLFLFYKIVRRM
+524 FLFIFYKIVRRM
-536 VSDPLVDTAREA
+536 VADPLVDTAREA

-561 DLNRGDEIGEL
+561 DLKRGDEIGEL

-580 ATLHTRWDS
+580 DTLHARWDS

-636 AIEQETDRMN
+636 AIEQETARMN

-693 ADIADGVRIRGDET
+693 VDIADGVRIRGDET

-753 DELPRLF
+753 TELPRLF

-792 TCKAENIKGGVRFI
+792 TCKAENVKNGVRFI

>member
-1 MAGHILLAEDDKTLS
+1 MK
-16 ALMQDFFRA
+16 
-25 AGVTVTPAYDGE
+25 
-37 QALVLAQ
+37 
-44 AQPFDLLVLDVMMPH
+44 
-59 LNGLEVCEAV
+59 
-69 RQESDVPVI
+69 
-78 FVTALGQEGD
+78 
-88 TLAGFRAGADDYITK
+88 
-103 PFSFPVL
+103 
-110 VAKAQA
+110 
-116 LMRRARGLRLG
+116 
-127 ASELGYANILMDTA
+127 
-141 SGVVTVDGNPVN
+141 
-153 LRPKEAKI
+153 
-161 LELLLREQGRTVSR
+161 
-175 DLLIER
+175 
-181 VWGTDFD
+181 
-188 GDERMI
+188 
-194 DRHIASLRKAL
+194 
-205 GTASQHIRA
+205 
-214 VYGKG
+214 
-219 YRLGGIDMTKRIH
+219 KRIR

-257 RVAELA
+257 QVAKLA
-263 QDEARE
+263 QDKARE
-269 EAKASMEANTGWL
+269 EANASMRASTGLL
-282 MRDLEVLKGDAARYP
+282 MSDLKILKGDAAHYP
-297 AAGTEEYDL
+297 AEGTAEYDL

-321 NVNTPYII
+321 NVDTPYII

-344 LMLYYHPAT
+344 LMLKYRPAT

-374 ALDHD
+374 AYTHE
-379 LAEPIIT
+379 LAEPIVT

-405 QIAYDEWTAQTPVEE
+405 QIVYEEWTAQTPVEE
-420 TNQFRSDEGDYIQG
+420 TNQFCSDGGEYIG
-434 VWPFRTDEVMEGY
+434 AYIPGKWPFRTDAAMEGY
-447 FDALRYLD
+447 FDALSDLD

-536 VSDPLVDTAREA
+536 VSAPLVDTAREA
-548 NRVSILAFDEFKP
+548 NRVSILAFDEFQP
-561 DLNRGDEIGEL
+561 DLKRGDEIGEL

-580 ATLHTRWDS
+580 ATLHARWDS

-636 AIEQETDRMN
+636 AIEQETARMN

-673 ALVRD
+673 ALVND

-693 ADIADGVRIRGDET
+693 VDIADGVRIRGDET

>member
-1 MAGHILLAEDDKTLS
+1 
-16 ALMQDFFRA
+16 
-25 AGVTVTPAYDGE
+25 
-37 QALVLAQ
+37 
-44 AQPFDLLVLDVMMPH
+44 
-59 LNGLEVCEAV
+59 
-69 RQESDVPVI
+69 
-78 FVTALGQEGD
+78 
-88 TLAGFRAGADDYITK
+88 
-103 PFSFPVL
+103 
-110 VAKAQA
+110 
-116 LMRRARGLRLG
+116 
-127 ASELGYANILMDTA
+127 
-141 SGVVTVDGNPVN
+141 
-153 LRPKEAKI
+153 
-161 LELLLREQGRTVSR
+161 
-175 DLLIER
+175 
-181 VWGTDFD
+181 
-188 GDERMI
+188 
-194 DRHIASLRKAL
+194 
-205 GTASQHIRA
+205 
-214 VYGKG
+214 
-219 YRLGGIDMTKRIH
+219 MTKRIH

-263 QDEARE
+263 QDEAKDL
-269 EAKASMEANTGWL
+269 AGASMRASTGLL
-282 MRDLEVLKGDAARYP
+282 MSDLKILKGDAAHYP
-297 AAGTEEYDL
+297 AEGTAEYDL
-306 LRANLCRDGVDTPYY
+306 LRGNLCRDGVD
-321 NVNTPYII
+321 TPYII

-353 GCCYGIDLS
+353 GFCYGIDLS

-374 ALDHD
+374 ILGHEHAQDRL
-379 LAEPIIT
+379 IT
-386 VYGRQVKTDT
+386 VYGQQIKTDT
-396 QFVFFPNRI
+396 GFIFFPNRL
-405 QIAYDEWTAQTPVEE
+405 QIGIGDGEWTAQTPVEE

-468 EEWAEVRASK
+468 EEWAEVRASQ

-488 YDDEVLLATAAL
+488 YDDEVLLATAA
-500 VNREYAYGTCFRLMP
+500 VIDRQYAYDMYLYRMRF
-515 PITIALYLI
+515 ITIALYVI
-524 FLFLFYKIVRRM
+524 FLVLFYKLVRRM

-792 TCKAENIKGGVRFI
+792 TCTAENIKGGVRFI

>member
-1 MAGHILLAEDDKTLS
+1 MK
-16 ALMQDFFRA
+16 
-25 AGVTVTPAYDGE
+25 
-37 QALVLAQ
+37 
-44 AQPFDLLVLDVMMPH
+44 
-59 LNGLEVCEAV
+59 
-69 RQESDVPVI
+69 
-78 FVTALGQEGD
+78 
-88 TLAGFRAGADDYITK
+88 
-103 PFSFPVL
+103 
-110 VAKAQA
+110 
-116 LMRRARGLRLG
+116 
-127 ASELGYANILMDTA
+127 
-141 SGVVTVDGNPVN
+141 
-153 LRPKEAKI
+153 
-161 LELLLREQGRTVSR
+161 
-175 DLLIER
+175 
-181 VWGTDFD
+181 
-188 GDERMI
+188 
-194 DRHIASLRKAL
+194 
-205 GTASQHIRA
+205 
-214 VYGKG
+214 
-219 YRLGGIDMTKRIH
+219 KRIR
-232 KIGIAARLTAVV
+232 KIGIAARLTAAV

-263 QDEARE
+263 QDEAKDL
-269 EAKASMEANTGWL
+269 AGASMRASTGLL
-282 MRDLEVLKGDAARYP
+282 MSDLKILKGDAAHYP
-297 AAGTEEYDL
+297 AEGTAEYDL
-306 LRANLCRDGVDTPYY
+306 LRANLWRDGIYTPYY
-321 NVNTPYII
+321 NVDTPYII

-344 LMLYYHPAT
+344 LMLKYRPAT

-379 LAEPIIT
+379 LADPIIT

-405 QIAYDEWTAQTPVEE
+405 QIDYEEWTAQTPVEE
-420 TNQFRSDEGDYIQG
+420 TNQFCSDEGDYIRG
-434 VWPFRTDEVMEGY
+434 KWPFRTDEVMEGY

-488 YDDEVLLATAAL
+488 YDDKVIFVTAAL
-500 VNREYAYGTCFRLMP
+500 IDRPYAYDACFYGMP
-515 PITIALYLI
+515 FITIALYLM
-524 FLFLFYKIVRRM
+524 FVFLFYKIVRRM
-536 VSDPLVDTAREA
+536 VSNPLVDTAREA

-561 DLNRGDEIGEL
+561 DLKRGDEIGEL

-580 ATLHTRWDS
+580 ATLHARWDS

-636 AIEQETDRMN
+636 AIEQETARMN

-673 ALVRD
+673 ALVND
-678 MLTEYAPLFEKRRLT
+678 MLTEYALLFEKRRLT
-693 ADIADGVRIRGDET
+693 VDIADGVRIRGDET

-753 DELPRLF
+753 TELPRLF

>member
-1 MAGHILLAEDDKTLS
+1 
-16 ALMQDFFRA
+16 
-25 AGVTVTPAYDGE
+25 
-37 QALVLAQ
+37 
-44 AQPFDLLVLDVMMPH
+44 
-59 LNGLEVCEAV
+59 
-69 RQESDVPVI
+69 
-78 FVTALGQEGD
+78 
-88 TLAGFRAGADDYITK
+88 
-103 PFSFPVL
+103 
-110 VAKAQA
+110 
-116 LMRRARGLRLG
+116 
-127 ASELGYANILMDTA
+127 
-141 SGVVTVDGNPVN
+141 
-153 LRPKEAKI
+153 
-161 LELLLREQGRTVSR
+161 
-175 DLLIER
+175 
-181 VWGTDFD
+181 
-188 GDERMI
+188 
-194 DRHIASLRKAL
+194 
-205 GTASQHIRA
+205 
-214 VYGKG
+214 
-219 YRLGGIDMTKRIH
+219 MTKRIH
-232 KIGIAARLTAVV
+232 KIGIAARLTAIV

-263 QDEARE
+263 QDEARRD
-269 EAKASMEANTGWL
+269 ANAVMSMSTDQL
-282 MRDLEVLKGDAARYP
+282 MRDLENLKGDAARYP

-306 LRANLCRDGVDTPYY
+306 LRGNLWRDGVDTPYY
-321 NVNTPYII
+321 NVDTPYII

-374 ALDHD
+374 ILGHEHAQDRL
-379 LAEPIIT
+379 IT
-386 VYGRQVKTDT
+386 VYGQQIKTDT
-396 QFVFFPNRI
+396 GFIFFPNRL
-405 QIAYDEWTAQTPVEE
+405 QIGIGDGEWTAQTPVEE

-468 EEWAEVRASK
+468 EEWAEIRASE
-478 RYVGTFQGMP
+478 RYVGTFKGMP
-488 YDDEVLLATAAL
+488 YDDKVLIVTAAL
-500 VNREYAYGTCFRLMP
+500 VDRQYAYDACFYGMP
-515 PITIALYLI
+515 LITIALYLI
-524 FLFLFYKIVRRM
+524 FLFIFYKIVRRM
-536 VSDPLVDTAREA
+536 VADPLVDTAREA
-548 NRVSILAFDEFKP
+548 NLVANLAFDEFKP
-561 DLNRGDEIGEL
+561 DLKRRDEIGEL

-792 TCKAENIKGGVRFI
+792 TCKAENIKSGVRFI

>member
-1 MAGHILLAEDDKTLS
+1 MKKR
-16 ALMQDFFRA
+16 FR
-25 AGVTVTPAYDGE
+25 
-37 QALVLAQ
+37 
-44 AQPFDLLVLDVMMPH
+44 
-59 LNGLEVCEAV
+59 
-69 RQESDVPVI
+69 
-78 FVTALGQEGD
+78 
-88 TLAGFRAGADDYITK
+88 
-103 PFSFPVL
+103 
-110 VAKAQA
+110 
-116 LMRRARGLRLG
+116 
-127 ASELGYANILMDTA
+127 
-141 SGVVTVDGNPVN
+141 
-153 LRPKEAKI
+153 
-161 LELLLREQGRTVSR
+161 
-175 DLLIER
+175 
-181 VWGTDFD
+181 
-188 GDERMI
+188 
-194 DRHIASLRKAL
+194 
-205 GTASQHIRA
+205 
-214 VYGKG
+214 
-219 YRLGGIDMTKRIH
+219 

-251 LVPWVW
+251 VVPWVW

-263 QDEARE
+263 QDEARRD
-269 EAKASMEANTGWL
+269 ANAVMSMSTDQL
-282 MRDLEVLKGDAARYP
+282 MRYLENLKGDAARYP

-321 NVNTPYII
+321 NVDTPYII

-374 ALDHD
+374 ILGHEHAQDRL
-379 LAEPIIT
+379 IT
-386 VYGRQVKTDT
+386 VYGQQIKTDT
-396 QFVFFPNRI
+396 GFIFFPNRL
-405 QIAYDEWTAQTPVEE
+405 QIGIGDGEWTAQTPVEE

-468 EEWAEVRASK
+468 EEWAEIRASE
-478 RYVGTFQGMP
+478 RYVGTFKGMP
-488 YDDEVLLATAAL
+488 YDDKVLIVTAAL
-500 VNREYAYGTCFRLMP
+500 VDRQYAYDACFYGMP
-515 PITIALYLI
+515 LITIALYLI
-524 FLFLFYKIVRRM
+524 FLFIFYKIVRRM
-536 VSDPLVDTAREA
+536 VADPLEDTAKQARL
-548 NRVSILAFDEFKP
+548 VSILAFDEFKP
-561 DLNRGDEIGEL
+561 NLKRGDEIGEL
-572 NRALSEMA
+572 NRALSDMA

-693 ADIADGVRIRGDET
+693 TDIADGVRIRGDET

>member
-1 MAGHILLAEDDKTLS
+1 MK
-16 ALMQDFFRA
+16 
-25 AGVTVTPAYDGE
+25 
-37 QALVLAQ
+37 
-44 AQPFDLLVLDVMMPH
+44 
-59 LNGLEVCEAV
+59 
-69 RQESDVPVI
+69 
-78 FVTALGQEGD
+78 
-88 TLAGFRAGADDYITK
+88 
-103 PFSFPVL
+103 
-110 VAKAQA
+110 
-116 LMRRARGLRLG
+116 
-127 ASELGYANILMDTA
+127 
-141 SGVVTVDGNPVN
+141 
-153 LRPKEAKI
+153 
-161 LELLLREQGRTVSR
+161 
-175 DLLIER
+175 
-181 VWGTDFD
+181 
-188 GDERMI
+188 
-194 DRHIASLRKAL
+194 
-205 GTASQHIRA
+205 
-214 VYGKG
+214 
-219 YRLGGIDMTKRIH
+219 KRIH

-244 AVILAVF
+244 AVIMAVF

-257 RVAELA
+257 QVAKLA
-263 QDEARE
+263 QDKARE
-269 EAKASMEANTGWL
+269 EANASMRASTGLL
-282 MRDLEVLKGDAARYP
+282 MSDLKILKGDAAHYP
-297 AAGTEEYDL
+297 AEGTAEYDL
-306 LRANLCRDGVDTPYY
+306 LRANLSPYYNVDTPY
-321 NVNTPYII
+321 II
-329 RYYDENHKRVLIRSP
+329 QYYDENHKRVLIRSP

-374 ALDHD
+374 ILGHEHAQDRL
-379 LAEPIIT
+379 IT
-386 VYGRQVKTDT
+386 VYGQQIKTDT
-396 QFVFFPNRI
+396 GFIFFPNRL
-405 QIAYDEWTAQTPVEE
+405 QIGIGDGEWTAQTPVEE

-434 VWPFRTDEVMEGY
+434 VWPFRTDAAMEGY

-488 YDDEVLLATAAL
+488 YDDEVLLATAA
-500 VNREYAYGTCFRLMP
+500 VIDRQYAYDMYLYRMRF
-515 PITIALYLI
+515 ITIALYVI
-524 FLFLFYKIVRRM
+524 FLVLFYKLVRRM

-548 NRVSILAFDEFKP
+548 NRVSILAFDEFQP
-561 DLNRGDEIGEL
+561 DLKRGDEIGEL

-678 MLTEYAPLFEKRRLT
+678 VLTEYAPLFEKRRLT
-693 ADIADGVRIRGDET
+693 ADIADSVRIRGDET

-753 DELPRLF
+753 TELPRLF

>member
-1 MAGHILLAEDDKTLS
+1 
-16 ALMQDFFRA
+16 
-25 AGVTVTPAYDGE
+25 
-37 QALVLAQ
+37 
-44 AQPFDLLVLDVMMPH
+44 
-59 LNGLEVCEAV
+59 
-69 RQESDVPVI
+69 
-78 FVTALGQEGD
+78 
-88 TLAGFRAGADDYITK
+88 
-103 PFSFPVL
+103 
-110 VAKAQA
+110 
-116 LMRRARGLRLG
+116 
-127 ASELGYANILMDTA
+127 
-141 SGVVTVDGNPVN
+141 
-153 LRPKEAKI
+153 
-161 LELLLREQGRTVSR
+161 
-175 DLLIER
+175 
-181 VWGTDFD
+181 
-188 GDERMI
+188 
-194 DRHIASLRKAL
+194 
-205 GTASQHIRA
+205 
-214 VYGKG
+214 
-219 YRLGGIDMTKRIH
+219 MTKRIR

-251 LVPWVW
+251 VVPWVW

-263 QDEARE
+263 QDEARQD
-269 EAKASMEANTGWL
+269 ANAVMSMSTDRL
-282 MRDLEVLKGDAARYP
+282 MRDLENLKGDAAHYP
-297 AAGTEEYDL
+297 AAGTEEYYL
-306 LRANLCRDGVDTPYY
+306 LRGNLWRDGVD
-321 NVNTPYII
+321 TPYII

-353 GCCYGIDLS
+353 GYCYGIDLS

-374 ALDHD
+374 ILGGHEH
-379 LAEPIIT
+379 AEDRLIT
-386 VYGRQVKTDT
+386 VYGQRIKTDT
-396 QFVFFPNRI
+396 GFIFFPNRL
-405 QIAYDEWTAQTPVEE
+405 QIGIGDGEWTAQTPVEE
-420 TNQFRSDEGDYIQG
+420 TNQFRSDEDDYIQG
-434 VWPFRTDEVMEGY
+434 TWPFRTDKVMEGY

-468 EEWAEVRASK
+468 EEWAEIRASQ
-478 RYVGTFQGMP
+478 RYVGTFHGMP
-488 YDDEVLLATAAL
+488 YDDKVIFVTAAL
-500 VNREYAYGTCFRLMP
+500 IDRPYAYDACFYGMP
-515 PITIALYLI
+515 FITIALYLM
-524 FLFLFYKIVRRM
+524 FVFLFYKIVRRM
-536 VSDPLVDTAREA
+536 VSNPLVDTAREA
-548 NRVSILAFDEFKP
+548 NRVSILAFDEFQP
-561 DLNRGDEIGEL
+561 DLKRGDEIGEL

-678 MLTEYAPLFEKRRLT
+678 VMTEYAPLFEKRRLT
-693 ADIADGVRIRGDET
+693 TDIADGVRIRGDET

>member
-1 MAGHILLAEDDKTLS
+1 
-16 ALMQDFFRA
+16 
-25 AGVTVTPAYDGE
+25 
-37 QALVLAQ
+37 
-44 AQPFDLLVLDVMMPH
+44 
-59 LNGLEVCEAV
+59 
-69 RQESDVPVI
+69 
-78 FVTALGQEGD
+78 
-88 TLAGFRAGADDYITK
+88 
-103 PFSFPVL
+103 
-110 VAKAQA
+110 
-116 LMRRARGLRLG
+116 
-127 ASELGYANILMDTA
+127 
-141 SGVVTVDGNPVN
+141 
-153 LRPKEAKI
+153 
-161 LELLLREQGRTVSR
+161 
-175 DLLIER
+175 
-181 VWGTDFD
+181 
-188 GDERMI
+188 
-194 DRHIASLRKAL
+194 
-205 GTASQHIRA
+205 
-214 VYGKG
+214 
-219 YRLGGIDMTKRIH
+219 MTKRFR

-257 RVAELA
+257 QVAKLA
-263 QDEARE
+263 QDKARE
-269 EAKASMEANTGWL
+269 EANASMRASTGLL
-282 MRDLEVLKGDAARYP
+282 MSDLKILKGDAAHYP
-297 AAGTEEYDL
+297 AEDTAEYDL
-306 LRANLCRDGVDTPYY
+306 LRANLCRDGVD
-321 NVNTPYII
+321 TPYII

-374 ALDHD
+374 ILGHEHAQDRL
-379 LAEPIIT
+379 IT
-386 VYGRQVKTDT
+386 VYGQQIKTDT
-396 QFVFFPNRI
+396 GFIFFPNRL
-405 QIAYDEWTAQTPVEE
+405 QIGIGDGEWTAQTPVEE

-455 TELRAIDGENIPD
+455 TELRAVDGENIPD
-468 EEWAEVRASK
+468 EEWAEIRASE
-478 RYVGTFQGMP
+478 RYVGTFKGMP
-488 YDDEVLLATAAL
+488 YDDKVLIVTAAL
-500 VNREYAYGTCFRLMP
+500 VDRQYAYDACFYGMP
-515 PITIALYLI
+515 LITIALYLI
-524 FLFLFYKIVRRM
+524 FLFIFYKIVRRM
-536 VSDPLVDTAREA
+536 VANPLVDTAKQARL
-548 NRVSILAFDEFKP
+548 VSILAFDEFKP
-561 DLNRGDEIGEL
+561 DLKRGDEIGEL

-765 GDKARDRA
+765 SDKARDRA

-792 TCKAENIKGGVRFI
+792 TCKAENIKSGVRFI

>member
-1 MAGHILLAEDDKTLS
+1 
-16 ALMQDFFRA
+16 
-25 AGVTVTPAYDGE
+25 
-37 QALVLAQ
+37 
-44 AQPFDLLVLDVMMPH
+44 
-59 LNGLEVCEAV
+59 
-69 RQESDVPVI
+69 
-78 FVTALGQEGD
+78 
-88 TLAGFRAGADDYITK
+88 
-103 PFSFPVL
+103 
-110 VAKAQA
+110 
-116 LMRRARGLRLG
+116 
-127 ASELGYANILMDTA
+127 
-141 SGVVTVDGNPVN
+141 
-153 LRPKEAKI
+153 
-161 LELLLREQGRTVSR
+161 
-175 DLLIER
+175 
-181 VWGTDFD
+181 
-188 GDERMI
+188 
-194 DRHIASLRKAL
+194 
-205 GTASQHIRA
+205 
-214 VYGKG
+214 
-219 YRLGGIDMTKRIH
+219 MTKRIR

-269 EAKASMEANTGWL
+269 EANASMRASTGLL
-282 MRDLEVLKGDAARYP
+282 MSDLKILKGDAAHYP
-297 AAGTEEYDL
+297 AEGTAEYDL
-306 LRANLCRDGVDTPYY
+306 LRANLSPYYNVDTPY
-321 NVNTPYII
+321 II
-329 RYYDENHKRVLIRSP
+329 QYYDENHKRVLIRSP
-344 LMLYYHPAT
+344 LMLYYYPAT

-374 ALDHD
+374 ILGHEHAQDRL
-379 LAEPIIT
+379 IT
-386 VYGRQVKTDT
+386 VYGQQIKTDT
-396 QFVFFPNRI
+396 GFIFFPNRL
-405 QIAYDEWTAQTPVEE
+405 QIGIGDGEWTAQTPVEE

-468 EEWAEVRASK
+468 EEWAEVRASQ
-478 RYVGTFQGMP
+478 RYVGTFQP

-500 VNREYAYGTCFRLMP
+500 VNRENAYGTCFRLML

-636 AIEQETDRMN
+636 AIEQETARMN

-678 MLTEYAPLFEKRRLT
+678 VLTEYAPLFEKRRLT
-693 ADIADGVRIRGDET
+693 TDIADGVRIRGDET

-753 DELPRLF
+753 TELPRLF

>member
-1 MAGHILLAEDDKTLS
+1 
-16 ALMQDFFRA
+16 
-25 AGVTVTPAYDGE
+25 
-37 QALVLAQ
+37 
-44 AQPFDLLVLDVMMPH
+44 
-59 LNGLEVCEAV
+59 
-69 RQESDVPVI
+69 
-78 FVTALGQEGD
+78 
-88 TLAGFRAGADDYITK
+88 
-103 PFSFPVL
+103 
-110 VAKAQA
+110 
-116 LMRRARGLRLG
+116 
-127 ASELGYANILMDTA
+127 
-141 SGVVTVDGNPVN
+141 
-153 LRPKEAKI
+153 
-161 LELLLREQGRTVSR
+161 
-175 DLLIER
+175 
-181 VWGTDFD
+181 
-188 GDERMI
+188 
-194 DRHIASLRKAL
+194 
-205 GTASQHIRA
+205 
-214 VYGKG
+214 
-219 YRLGGIDMTKRIH
+219 MTKRIH

-263 QDEARE
+263 QDEAKDL
-269 EAKASMEANTGWL
+269 AGASMRASTGLL
-282 MRDLEVLKGDAARYP
+282 MSDLKILKGDAARYP
-297 AAGTEEYDL
+297 AEGTEEYYL
-306 LRANLCRDGVDTPYY
+306 LRGNLCRDGVDTSYY
-321 NVNTPYII
+321 NVDTPYII

-353 GCCYGIDLS
+353 GYCYGIDLS

-374 ALDHD
+374 ILGGHEH
-379 LAEPIIT
+379 AEDRLIT
-386 VYGRQVKTDT
+386 VYGQRIKTDT
-396 QFVFFPNRI
+396 GFIFFPNRL
-405 QIAYDEWTAQTPVEE
+405 QIGIGDGEWTAQTPVEE

-468 EEWAEVRASK
+468 EEWAEIRASK
-478 RYVGTFQGMP
+478 RYVGTFNGMP
-488 YDDEVLLATAAL
+488 YDNKVIFATAAL
-500 VNREYAYGTCFRLMP
+500 IDRPYAYDACFYGMP
-515 PITIALYLI
+515 FITIALYLI
-524 FLFLFYKIVRRM
+524 FLFIFYKIVRRM

-548 NRVSILAFDEFKP
+548 NRVSILAFDEFQP
-561 DLNRGDEIGEL
+561 DLKRRDEIGEL

-678 MLTEYAPLFEKRRLT
+678 VLTEYAPLFEKRRLT

-735 NSRNHL
+735 NARNAL

-792 TCKAENIKGGVRFI
+792 TCTAENIKGGVRFI

>member
-1 MAGHILLAEDDKTLS
+1 
-16 ALMQDFFRA
+16 
-25 AGVTVTPAYDGE
+25 
-37 QALVLAQ
+37 
-44 AQPFDLLVLDVMMPH
+44 
-59 LNGLEVCEAV
+59 
-69 RQESDVPVI
+69 
-78 FVTALGQEGD
+78 
-88 TLAGFRAGADDYITK
+88 
-103 PFSFPVL
+103 
-110 VAKAQA
+110 
-116 LMRRARGLRLG
+116 
-127 ASELGYANILMDTA
+127 
-141 SGVVTVDGNPVN
+141 
-153 LRPKEAKI
+153 
-161 LELLLREQGRTVSR
+161 
-175 DLLIER
+175 
-181 VWGTDFD
+181 
-188 GDERMI
+188 
-194 DRHIASLRKAL
+194 
-205 GTASQHIRA
+205 
-214 VYGKG
+214 
-219 YRLGGIDMTKRIH
+219 MTKRIH
-232 KIGIAARLTAVV
+232 KIGIAARLTAIV

-263 QDEARE
+263 QDEARRD
-269 EAKASMEANTGWL
+269 ANAVMSMSTDQL
-282 MRDLEVLKGDAARYP
+282 MRYLENLKGDAARYP

-321 NVNTPYII
+321 NVDTPYII

-374 ALDHD
+374 ILGHEHAQDRL
-379 LAEPIIT
+379 IT
-386 VYGRQVKTDT
+386 VYGQQIKTDT
-396 QFVFFPNRI
+396 GFIFFPNRL
-405 QIAYDEWTAQTPVEE
+405 QIGIGDGEWTAQTPVEE

-468 EEWAEVRASK
+468 EEWAEIRASE
-478 RYVGTFQGMP
+478 RYVGTFKGMP
-488 YDDEVLLATAAL
+488 YDDKVLIVTAAL
-500 VNREYAYGTCFRLMP
+500 VDRQYAYDACFYGMP
-515 PITIALYLI
+515 LITIALYLI
-524 FLFLFYKIVRRM
+524 FLFIFYKIVRRM
-536 VSDPLVDTAREA
+536 VADPLVDTAKQARL
-548 NRVSILAFDEFKP
+548 VSILAFDEFKP
-561 DLNRGDEIGEL
+561 DLKRGDEIGEL

-636 AIEQETDRMN
+636 AIEQETARMN

>member
-1 MAGHILLAEDDKTLS
+1 MKKR
-16 ALMQDFFRA
+16 FR
-25 AGVTVTPAYDGE
+25 
-37 QALVLAQ
+37 
-44 AQPFDLLVLDVMMPH
+44 
-59 LNGLEVCEAV
+59 
-69 RQESDVPVI
+69 
-78 FVTALGQEGD
+78 
-88 TLAGFRAGADDYITK
+88 
-103 PFSFPVL
+103 
-110 VAKAQA
+110 
-116 LMRRARGLRLG
+116 
-127 ASELGYANILMDTA
+127 
-141 SGVVTVDGNPVN
+141 
-153 LRPKEAKI
+153 
-161 LELLLREQGRTVSR
+161 
-175 DLLIER
+175 
-181 VWGTDFD
+181 
-188 GDERMI
+188 
-194 DRHIASLRKAL
+194 
-205 GTASQHIRA
+205 
-214 VYGKG
+214 
-219 YRLGGIDMTKRIH
+219 

-257 RVAELA
+257 QVAKLA
-263 QDEARE
+263 QDKARE
-269 EAKASMEANTGWL
+269 EANASMRASTGLL
-282 MRDLEVLKGDAARYP
+282 MSDLKILKGDAAHYP
-297 AAGTEEYDL
+297 AEGTAEYDL

-374 ALDHD
+374 ILGHEHAQDRL
-379 LAEPIIT
+379 IT
-386 VYGRQVKTDT
+386 VYGQQIKTDT
-396 QFVFFPNRI
+396 GFIFFPNRL
-405 QIAYDEWTAQTPVEE
+405 QIGIGDGEWTAQTPVEE

-434 VWPFRTDEVMEGY
+434 VWPFRTDAAMEGY

-488 YDDEVLLATAAL
+488 YDDEVLLATAA
-500 VNREYAYGTCFRLMP
+500 VIDRQYAYDMYLYRMRF
-515 PITIALYLI
+515 ITIALYVI
-524 FLFLFYKIVRRM
+524 FLVLFYKLVRRM

-580 ATLHTRWDS
+580 ATLHARWDS

-678 MLTEYAPLFEKRRLT
+678 VLTEYAPLFEKRRLT

-722 YSPENGRVSVRLT
+722 YSSENGRVSVRLT

-792 TCKAENIKGGVRFI
+792 TCKAENIKGGVQFI